1 MKKGMRGTV
10 KKAEKSLPRRT
21 ADQIYHM
28 IAEERVFQAGER
40 LPSENDF
47 SSELGISRA
56 TLREA
61 IRILA
66 HQGILEVRRGS
77 GTFVAQE
84 KALFDDYGI
93 GRFDHIRVRLRDL
106 YEMRL
111 LFEPATAG
119 LACRRATDRELE
131 DICRQGETVAEIIRA
146 GEDRTEADQAFHRAI
161 ILASHNDFMIRL
173 VPLVNRAV
181 SESIYLNATSS
192 AKDILAEDTLRDHAL
207 IMEFLRKRDGRGA
220 RNAMEIHIHHAIH
233 TLHLD
238 QELDLLSS

>member
-1 MKKGMRGTV
+1 MMKKPV
-10 KKAEKSLPRRT
+10 KSLSQRT
-21 ADQIYHM
+21 ADRIYDM
-28 IAEERVFQAGER
+28 IVKERVLQPGER
-40 LPSENDF
+40 LPNENDF
-47 SSELGISRA
+47 SAELGISRA

-77 GTFVAQE
+77 GTFVSEE
-84 KALFDDYGI
+84 KALFDDCGI
-93 GRFDHIRVRLRDL
+93 GRFGHIRVRLKDL

-111 LFEPATAG
+111 LFEPAAAEM
-119 LACRRATDRELE
+119 ACRRAANGELE
-131 DICRQGETVAEIIRA
+131 EICRKGETVAAIIHA
-146 GEDRTEADQAFHRAI
+146 GKDRTEADQAFHRDI
-161 ILASHNDFMIRL
+161 ILASHNEFMIRL

-207 IMEFLRKRDGRGA
+207 IMEFLRQRDGRGA

-238 QELDLLSS
+238 QERDLLL